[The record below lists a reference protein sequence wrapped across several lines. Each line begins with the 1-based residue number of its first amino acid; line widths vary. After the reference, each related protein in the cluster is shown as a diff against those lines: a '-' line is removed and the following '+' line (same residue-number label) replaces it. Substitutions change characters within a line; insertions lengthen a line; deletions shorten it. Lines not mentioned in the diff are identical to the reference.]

1 MASMKEH
8 EQRQSNKIKLWG
20 GIIEY
25 DKSVSDAKTLAV
37 KAAMEAGL
45 VEFDQHKKALLNILH
60 DAHDHG
66 AKSAPFDEDQSWSH
80 LIGLAGIHYRQARV
94 KQERRPVADR
104 DARLRELAKALGKA
118 RTMTD
123 RAMQDDVG
131 NDLFSAW
138 WEGTNESVV
147 RDDDGSIVQVRTI
160 DEMFKGGGDGSRRFR
175 NRIAPSRH

>member
-1 MASMKEH
+1 
-8 EQRQSNKIKLWG
+8 
-20 GIIEY
+20 
-25 DKSVSDAKTLAV
+25 
-37 KAAMEAGL
+37 
-45 VEFDQHKKALLNILH
+45 
-60 DAHDHG
+60 
-66 AKSAPFDEDQSWSH
+66 
-80 LIGLAGIHYRQARV
+80 
-94 KQERRPVADR
+94 
-104 DARLRELAKALGKA
+104 
-118 RTMTD
+118 MTD